1 MSTTDVR
8 KFRDGNL
15 SLKPTILNLRGRVGW
30 DSNITKNCGA
40 VDAGPCP
47 IMQATANAMLQQS
60 SNAVCF
66 QCPACGA
73 SELSSNQAFQL
84 EDLDRSCKCKSCK
97 ANCKVK
103 DWRCGCHIP
112 GISVHDTRSTRI
124 ANARNLLAVGLC
136 QHPKGW

>member
-1 MSTTDVR
+1 
-8 KFRDGNL
+8 
-15 SLKPTILNLRGRVGW
+15 
-30 DSNITKNCGA
+30 
-40 VDAGPCP
+40 
-47 IMQATANAMLQQS
+47 MQATANAMLQQS

-103 DWRCGCHIP
+103 DWRCGCHTPWHLCARHQVHANRKRKEPPSSGALPAAKRLVGPLTLEQLQELDTKRISKGKFNAIP
-112 GISVHDTRSTRI
+112 PSPNILSAKLRERF
-124 ANARNLLAVGLC
+124 AYLF
-136 QHPKGW
+136 